1 VAAEVQRSLLPAG
14 NAVRCA
20 LDGTVAGWHR
30 CQHELVWRDRPVGLY
45 ALHGLRSTGGVLTV
59 LVVALGLL
67 GSLVL
72 LRDALLAR
80 PVLQHE

>member
-1 VAAEVQRSLLPAG
+1 
-14 NAVRCA
+14 
-20 LDGTVAGWHR
+20 
-30 CQHELVWRDRPVGLY
+30 
-45 ALHGLRSTGGVLTV
+45 LRSTGGALTV